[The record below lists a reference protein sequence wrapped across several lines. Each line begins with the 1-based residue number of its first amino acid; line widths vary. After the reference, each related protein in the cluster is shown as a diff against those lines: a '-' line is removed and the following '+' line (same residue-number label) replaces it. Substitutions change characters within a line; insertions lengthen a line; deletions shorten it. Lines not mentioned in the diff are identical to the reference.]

1 MGALLRVVGWCRGA
15 EEGRGRVPP
24 EQCASARMT
33 VEAVLSPEE
42 HAALVRAGRHVEIDE
57 EKTRGM
63 NELRSQ
69 DVSIS
74 GISGYA
80 CYRTW
85 LPDSVSLALSASTV
99 TQGTPVTL
107 TARADDTRYGTVGGI
122 ESSQAIA
129 AARYTIDS
137 PSWVT
142 GTPTYAMSA
151 VDGAFS
157 STAESVQA
165 TVFTSGLAP
174 GRHTLF
180 VESRDASGNWG
191 VPTSIFLNVQ

>member
-1 MGALLRVVGWCRGA
+1 MPLRCGRRHGRLRLRHARRG
-15 EEGRGRVPP
+15 
-24 EQCASARMT
+24 
-33 VEAVLSPEE
+33 
-42 HAALVRAGRHVEIDE
+42 
-57 EKTRGM
+57 
-63 NELRSQ
+63 
-69 DVSIS
+69 
-74 GISGYA
+74 
-80 CYRTW
+80 
-85 LPDSVSLALSASTV
+85 
-99 TQGTPVTL
+99 
-107 TARADDTRYGTVGGI
+107 
-122 ESSQAIA
+122 IA

-191 VPTSIFLNVQ
+191 VPTAIFLNVQ